1 MPTGFR
7 SRKYLRRLIVSLIVF
22 VALVLCVFAFAL
34 YWNIKDGTM
43 KQQQEANRKVL
54 AQIKYN
60 VGYMDEILRNLM
72 MSLYFDHEATSLLHS
87 QQFSYRDV
95 AIKLARLDKLAD
107 SSTYL
112 HSITVYNANT
122 DTYLSTNRSFQDN
135 LAGQIESFEAQ
146 LAERSELPN
155 MKPIPIHPA
164 AASASDK
171 VEFFSYMM
179 QDASA
184 DRSAE
189 TSRLILNV
197 KPEWVFNNLAVMND
211 LAYDRSNSLLLM
223 EIDGM
228 LYTND
233 NEKASS
239 LTEEAVARIRE
250 AEAEFEAFVVGGDR
264 GKTLVTVMPLGIYP
278 WKVVSV
284 QSYDYAFKE
293 VERTRG
299 MLILITAAF
308 LLLSGILAWLLSNR
322 LYRPL
327 DRMLGRLKGWN
338 APGAAMQKDEW
349 SFLHDAYASMM
360 EKATSAERTQARNR
374 RIIRQFQVRSLLEGS
389 SGLSREQFAQLWQE
403 QKLPFGA
410 EGPYLLGLC
419 KLDQEGGRFRQAG
432 SKEKAM
438 YRFALGNIAEEW
450 LSKRCSPIWLETDKG
465 SGEFVFLGTLAGEF
479 DSDAFAEELRQL
491 QRYLQTSYQLT
502 VAFAYPEPFDDYRLI
517 SDAYN
522 RAKELMKYRM
532 LLGVTAILSE
542 GTVRESERDED
553 ILQATDREKR
563 MIEHLRAGNG
573 EALGEDF
580 RAFFQYAS
588 GLTFGHFMNAVL
600 HMTVAV
606 VKTIGEMNENR
617 IRPLNMDIRHFYQEV
632 LERETA
638 VDMEALFQQLAA
650 QVGDPNVRG
659 DGERTDILCRTMK
672 DIIAENYA
680 DPDFGLPSIAQLL
693 KMSSAYIGRQFK
705 QGTGQSVTEYLN
717 DVRLER
723 ALELLETE
731 EMSVNEVME
740 GSGYRSQSHFFK
752 QFKIKYG
759 TSPKS
764 YRLRRAMKQ

>member
-7 SRKYLRRLIVSLIVF
+7 SRKYLQRLIVSLIVF
-22 VALVLCVFAFAL
+22 VVLVLCVFAFTL
-34 YWNIKDGTM
+34 YWNMKDGTM
-43 KQQQEANRKVL
+43 RQQQEANRKVL

-72 MSLYFDHEATSLLHS
+72 MSLYFDHEATSLLHN
-87 QQFSYRDV
+87 QQFSYGDV

-146 LAERSELPN
+146 LAERRELPN
-155 MKPIPIHPA
+155 MKPIPIHPPA
-164 AASASDK
+164 AADK

-179 QDASA
+179 QGASFGG
-184 DRSAE
+184 SSKS
-189 TSRLILNV
+189 SRLVLNV

-211 LAYDRSNSLLLM
+211 LAYDRSQSLLLM
-223 EIDGM
+223 EIDGT

-233 NEKASS
+233 YEKASS
-239 LTEEAVARIRE
+239 VTEEAVARIR
-250 AEAEFEAFVVGGDR
+250 ATAGEFETFVVGSAQGN
-264 GKTLVTVMPLGIYP
+264 KLVTVMPLGVYP

-293 VERTRG
+293 VYRTRN
-299 MLILITAAF
+299 MLMLITAAF
-308 LLLSGILAWLLSNR
+308 LLLSGIVAWLLSNR

-338 APGAAMQKDEW
+338 GSEAAMQKDEW
-349 SFLHDAYASMM
+349 TYLNDTYASMM
-360 EKATSAERTQARNR
+360 EKATSAERSQARNR

-389 SGLSREQFAQLWQE
+389 SGLSREQFSQLLQE
-403 QKLPFGA
+403 QKLPLGA

-419 KLDQEGGRFRQAG
+419 KLDQDNGRFPQAG

-450 LSKRCSPIWLETDKG
+450 LSKRCSPVWLETDKG
-465 SGEFVFLGTLAGEF
+465 SGEFVFLGTLTGKF
-479 DSDAFAEELRQL
+479 DTDAFAEELRQL
-491 QRYLQTSYQLT
+491 QKYLLTSYQLA

-517 SDAYN
+517 SDAYK

-532 LLGVTAILSE
+532 LLGATAILSE
-542 GTVRESERDED
+542 ETVRESERDED

-563 MIEHLRAGNG
+563 MIEHLRAGSG

-588 GLTFGHFMNAVL
+588 GLTFGQFMNAVL

-617 IRPLNMDIRHFYQEV
+617 IRPLNMDTRHFYQEV
-632 LERETA
+632 LGRETA
-638 VDMEALFQQLAA
+638 ADMEALFQQLAA
-650 QVGDPNVRG
+650 QIEDPNVRG

-672 DIIAENYA
+672 DMIAENYA
-680 DPDFGLPSIAQLL
+680 APDFGLPAIAQLL

-723 ALELLETE
+723 ALELLESE
-731 EMSVNEVME
+731 EMTVNEVME
-740 GSGYRSQSHFFK
+740 GCGYRSQSHFFK
-752 QFKIKYG
+752 QFKLKFG
-759 TSPKS
+759 TSPKN
-764 YRLRRAMKQ
+764 YRLARAMKQ